1 MTPGFTDSKG
11 VLHADDVS
19 LHDLA
24 AEYGTPAYVYSA
36 SKIRD
41 TVTRLQGAF
50 AQALPADRQP
60 LIAFACKANSNI
72 AVLRLMSSLG
82 LGADIVS
89 GGEMARALK
98 AGISPQKI
106 IFSGVGKTDGE
117 INAALEQG
125 IIQINA
131 ESRPELERIAALAKK
146 AGKIAPISLRFN
158 PDVDAGTHAKI
169 TTGKTENK
177 FGMTR
182 TEIVALYE
190 WAAKQPSLRP
200 RGFSL
205 HIGSQLTSLEPFRQA
220 FEKLADLAS
229 HVRGKGLPLESLD
242 LGGGLG
248 VVYHNETPPDLAA
261 YAKIVRDIIAPLGV
275 QIILEPGRLLV
286 GEAGLLLTKVVYVKE
301 GDNRRYLIL
310 DAGMN
315 DLIRPALY
323 EAYHPIRPI
332 DVSANRPTL
341 TCDVVGPICETGD
354 TFAKNRELPEMKAGE
369 LAAIMVGGAYG
380 FVMASNYNTKPLPAE
395 IMVDGKRHALIRQR
409 QTIEDIL
416 EKESI
421 PEWLRE

>member
-19 LHDLA
+19 LHDIA

-50 AQALPADRQP
+50 TQALPADRQP

-72 AVLRLMSSLG
+72 AVLRLMAGLG

-98 AGISPQKI
+98 AGISPRKI

-117 INAALEQG
+117 IIAALDHD

-182 TEIVALYE
+182 NEIVGLYE
-190 WAAKQPSLRP
+190 WTAKQPSLRP

-220 FEKLADLAS
+220 FGKLADLVN
-229 HVRGKGLPLESLD
+229 HIRGMGLPLESLD

-248 VVYHNETPPDLAA
+248 VVYNNEPPPDFAA
-261 YAKIVRDIIAPLGV
+261 YAKIIRDVIAPLGV

-286 GEAGLLLTKVVYVKE
+286 GEAGLLLTRVLYVKE

-323 EAYHPIRPI
+323 DAHHPIRPV
-332 DVSANRPTL
+332 DVAGNRPTL
-341 TCDVVGPICETGD
+341 TCDIVGPICETGD

-369 LAAIMVGGAYG
+369 LAAIMVSGAYG
-380 FVMASNYNTKPLPAE
+380 FVMASNYNTKPFPAE
-395 IMVDGKRHALIRQR
+395 IMVDGKRHALIRRR
-409 QTIEDIL
+409 QTIQDIL
-416 EKESI
+416 EKETI
-421 PEWLRE
+421 PAWLT